1 MNVAVLSWLG
11 NPMKPLTRSILI
23 GAIAFGASIV
33 GLLLGQAAPADMLNA
48 AKGTVGGVIGLVTLL
63 LALVLGFLVYTAFAI
78 FTMQQSEA
86 HSLGPV
92 IADIDLALEQYGP
105 EAAGGRAGLRA
116 SLRRTRARFFEDAEL
131 GPKIHSFQEMQ
142 TTFANLD
149 GYFGSLEPKTDKQ
162 RRLIAKAW
170 DLARKSH
177 DVQMT
182 MTRQLASPFPPR
194 VLPIVI
200 CWASALFLG
209 NGLVSPANAISVA
222 ALFVAALAV
231 ASAIF
236 LILELSSPY
245 SGFIRIGPAGLD
257 SVLEAL
263 GDVAP
268 ARKEDANAEA
278 AVA

>member
-1 MNVAVLSWLG
+1 
-11 NPMKPLTRSILI
+11 MKPLSRSILI
-23 GAIAFGASIV
+23 GAIAFVA
-33 GLLLGQAAPADMLNA
+33 GLIGLWLGQAAPADMLNA
-48 AKGTVGGVIGLVTLL
+48 AKGTVGGVIGLVSLL

-78 FTMQQSEA
+78 FTTQQSES

-105 EAAGGRAGLRA
+105 DAIGGRAGLRA
-116 SLRRTRARFFEDAEL
+116 SLRRTRTRFFEDGS
-131 GPKIHSFQEMQ
+131 GPRVHSFKEIQ
-142 TTFANLD
+142 TTFHNLD
-149 GYFGSLEPKTDKQ
+149 GYFGSLEPQTDKQ
-162 RRLIAKAW
+162 RRLLSKAW

-209 NGLVSPANAISVA
+209 DGLVAPANAISVA

-245 SGFIRIGPAGLD
+245 SGFIRIGPEGLD

-268 ARKEDANAEA
+268 AHKESANAAGVA
-278 AVA
+278 A